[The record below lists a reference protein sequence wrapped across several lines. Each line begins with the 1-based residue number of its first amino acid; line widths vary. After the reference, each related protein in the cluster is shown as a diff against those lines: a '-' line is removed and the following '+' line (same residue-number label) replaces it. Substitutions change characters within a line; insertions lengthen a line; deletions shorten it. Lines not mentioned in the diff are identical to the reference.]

1 MHIPISRSLALLLT
15 IAASASIGAAIA
27 SQWRRRQREA
37 AHHKEHSS
45 NLKTWENEGGN
56 VVPDAAE

>member
-1 MHIPISRSLALLLT
+1 MRIDKTWALLLT

-37 AHHKEHSS
+37 THQKQHSS
-45 NLKTWENEGGN
+45 DLKAWENEGGN

>member
-1 MHIPISRSLALLLT
+1 MRIDRSFALFLT

-37 AHHKEHSS
+37 AHRKEHSS
-45 NLKTWENEGGN
+45 DLKSWENEGGT

>member
-1 MHIPISRSLALLLT
+1 MQIAKPWALLLT

-27 SQWRRRQREA
+27 SEWRRRQREA
-37 AHHKEHSS
+37 AHQKQHSS
-45 NLKTWENEGGN
+45 DLKTWENEGGN